1 MRAYRSPGFGRSLT
15 LLRTFVAASAL
26 ILAVGAVA
34 LSSTLSSKLR
44 TAALEDNA
52 RDAAAYVDAAL
63 APSVVRGDAIVVTP
77 RARRVLRRTVSL
89 RTDVQRIDL
98 YSRTGVLRFS
108 TSSAAKVGRRRAG
121 ADVKDVLRDGAPSA
135 EVVNPPG
142 HAPTF
147 VRAWAPL
154 RTDRDRP
161 AGVAQLTLSH
171 SLVTDTVADS
181 ERTIWV
187 AVLIVFAVL
196 WLALAGLARGASLR
210 LRAQNDALAERSHD
224 LLESSRELEATLLET
239 IETLN
244 AAVEARD
251 PYTAGHAQRVRH
263 VSLAIGRE
271 LRLPAKQL
279 GSLATAAL
287 FHDIGKIG
295 MPDSILTK
303 PGTLDRAEAAVMREH
318 VDRGAEIVARI
329 SSLKGSVPAIRH
341 HHERWDGLGYPD
353 RLSGKDVPLEA
364 AIIAIADAWDAMT
377 TDRPYAVALDVDE
390 AMLQIHAGR
399 GKQFNPVVVDAFLS
413 AVRRRPADILP
424 PEAEAPAAEERAE
437 VA

>member
-44 TAALEDNA
+44 AAALENKARNA
-52 RDAAAYVDAAL
+52 EVYVDAAL
-63 APSVVRGDAIVVTP
+63 APSVVRGDRIVVTP
-77 RARRVLRRTVSL
+77 QVRRLLRRTVSL
-89 RTDVQRIDL
+89 PTGVQRVDL
-98 YSRTGVLRFS
+98 YSRAGVLRFS
-108 TSSAAKVGRRRAG
+108 TSSAPKVGRRRSSAG
-121 ADVKDVLRDGAPSA
+121 LRDVLRDGAPSA
-135 EVVNPPG
+135 VVVSPPG

-154 RTDRDRP
+154 RTERGRTV
-161 AGVAQLTLSH
+161 GVAEVALSR

-181 ERTIWV
+181 VRTIWI
-187 AVLIVFAVL
+187 AVVIVFAAL

-210 LRAQNDALAERSHD
+210 LQTQNEALAERSHD

-251 PYTAGHAQRVRH
+251 PYTAGHSQRVRR

-271 LRLPAKQL
+271 LRLPVRQL

-303 PGTLDRAEAAVMREH
+303 PGTLDRSEAAIMRGH

-329 SSLKGSVPAIRH
+329 TSLKDSVPAIHH

-353 RLSGKDVPLEA
+353 RLSGRDIPLEA

-399 GKQFNPVVVDAFLS
+399 GKQFNPAVVDAFLS
-413 AVRRRPADILP
+413 VVRRRPAEILP
-424 PEAEAPAAEERAE
+424 PEAEEPATAARAE